1 MPRGAKNRIP
11 GAPALFGLRVY
22 QQAEAHFSHA
32 TLQILSTLLPSLED
46 DAFEFDSLLVYT
58 CANNCEIPS
67 RPGDKTGW
75 QTEVAFKQDFAAA
88 GVKFGGQ

>member
-1 MPRGAKNRIP
+1 M
-11 GAPALFGLRVY
+11 V
-22 QQAEAHFSHA
+22 
-32 TLQILSTLLPSLED
+32 QILSTLLPSLED

-58 CANNCEIPS
+58 CANNCEIPT
-67 RPGDKTGW
+67 RPGGKTGW